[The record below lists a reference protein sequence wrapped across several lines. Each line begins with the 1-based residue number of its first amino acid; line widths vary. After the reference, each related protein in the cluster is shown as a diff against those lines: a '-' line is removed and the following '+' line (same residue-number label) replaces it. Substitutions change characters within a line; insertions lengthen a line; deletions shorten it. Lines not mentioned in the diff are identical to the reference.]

1 QAAEVA
7 ALMHGK
13 NINIFDEQERLR
25 LLKKVETIT
34 SKETARKVDELFNQF
49 SG

>member
-1 QAAEVA
+1 MNRSGAPAE
-7 ALMHGK
+7 
-13 NINIFDEQERLR
+13 
-25 LLKKVETIT
+25 KVETIT